1 MTKNRTV
8 EIQAVASS
16 AVASSSAWDG
26 PNMAKLRETAAG
38 RSVSRSEAIR
48 IALSI
53 LTRAERERL
62 TLAENEARRGIQ
74 CEDK

>member
-1 MTKNRTV
+1 MTKHRTV
-8 EIQAVASS
+8 EIPAVASS

-26 PNMAKLRETAAG
+26 LNMAKLRETAAG
-38 RSVSRSEAIR
+38 RPVSRGEAIR
-48 IALSI
+48 IALGI

-74 CEDK
+74 WEDE

>member
-16 AVASSSAWDG
+16 TVASSSTWDG
-26 PNMAKLRETAAG
+26 PNMAKRRETAAG
-38 RSVSRSEAIR
+38 SSVPRGEAIR

-74 CEDK
+74 WEDE